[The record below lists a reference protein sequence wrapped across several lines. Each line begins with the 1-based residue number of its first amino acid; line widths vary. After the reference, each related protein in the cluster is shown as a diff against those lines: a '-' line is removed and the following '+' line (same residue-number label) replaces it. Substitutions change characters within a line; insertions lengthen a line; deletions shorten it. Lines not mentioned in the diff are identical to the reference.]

1 MPNFERFAEDSLK
14 VTDRVDAQIATPLSP
29 ILLAEATR
37 SAARAREARNA
48 GRLEDELPP
57 ALVAIL
63 CAHAAVE
70 AAVNAE
76 AFRLDPAWLTANERQ
91 SIDAK
96 WAWIVERRTGQPP
109 PTDRG
114 PRQKLRSLTGD
125 RNLIAHF
132 RGVPQPGGGTSV
144 MGPPD
149 SRRGGISRVRSYF
162 DADRAERAVAEATI
176 AIAAIG
182 P

>member
-1 MPNFERFAEDSLK
+1 MPHLQRFVTESLTVTDSL
-14 VTDRVDAQIATPLSP
+14 DAQIATPLSP
-29 ILLAEATR
+29 VLLAEAAR
-37 SAARAREARNA
+37 SAARAREARDA

-76 AFRLDPAWLTANERQ
+76 AFRLDPGWLKANERQ

-96 WAWIVERRTGQPP
+96 WSWVVERRTGQPP
-109 PTDRG
+109 RADQG
-114 PRQKLRSLTGD
+114 PRQKLRRLTSD

-132 RGVPQPGGGTSV
+132 RGVRQPDGGTSV

-162 DADRAERAVAEATI
+162 DADRAERAIADAAVALE
-176 AIAAIG
+176 AIG